1 MINRIVIDKKGSQKT
16 IKVNVDEIFDLKNI
30 KGERWKDIDGYVGVY
45 QISNYGRIKT
55 FINKKINESND
66 SSRVEHILKV
76 FKDNDGY
83 FIIDLCLKNK
93 STKYERYLIH
103 RLVAQSFLPNPE
115 SKKQVKHKNKI
126 RTDNRAINL
135 EWSSGSMKGRFGKDN
150 HRSKKILQYN
160 LKGNLIKEW
169 ESITQINKKLGFSVQ
184 NIRFVCRG
192 EQEKC
197 NGYIWRYKKSIKIY
211 KIKTTAI

>member
-16 IKVNVDEIFDLKNI
+16 VKVSVNEVFDLKNI
-30 KGERWKDIDGYVGVY
+30 KGERWKDIDGYVGMY

-55 FINKKINESND
+55 FCNKKINDNSD
-66 SSRVEHILKV
+66 SAHILKS

-83 FIIDLCLKNK
+83 FIIDLCLKDK
-93 STKYERYLIH
+93 SSNYDRYLIH
-103 RLVAQSFLPNPE
+103 RLVAQAFLPNPE
-115 SKKQVKHKNKI
+115 NKKQVKHKNKV

-150 HRSKKILQYN
+150 HRSKKILQYD

-169 ESITQINKKLGFSVQ
+169 ESITQINKEFGFSVQ

-197 NGYIWRYKKSIKIY
+197 NGYIWRYKKSIKIN
-211 KIKTTAI
+211 KIKTTTT